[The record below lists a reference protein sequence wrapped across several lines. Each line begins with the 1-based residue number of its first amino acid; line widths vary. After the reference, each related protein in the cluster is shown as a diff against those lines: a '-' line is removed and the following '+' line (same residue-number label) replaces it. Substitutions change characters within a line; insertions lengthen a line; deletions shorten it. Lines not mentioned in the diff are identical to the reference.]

1 MDFPLGL
8 FKGAIGLAFPLKI
21 KIFHLYYSF
30 CNIIENVVKKKKKKK
45 NQNMHGDRTK

>member
-8 FKGAIGLAFPLKI
+8 FKGAIGLAVPVHL

-30 CNIIENVVKKKKKKK
+30 CNIIENVVKKKKKKIQK
-45 NQNMHGDRTK
+45 MLG